1 MSLEVK
7 FEVFGDFFHSFKLS
21 QHHHRASSCSG
32 LSLQPTTH
40 RSFSRTSKIGLI
52 SKKTE
57 KTFSFAYKETF
68 LDYIILETL

>member
-1 MSLEVK
+1 MKLT
-7 FEVFGDFFHSFKLS
+7 FE
-21 QHHHRASSCSG
+21 
-32 LSLQPTTH
+32 
-40 RSFSRTSKIGLI
+40 SKNL